1 MQERLTTSSPL
12 TVVKTDPDDGI
23 TRAALEARLL
33 EGYDRVIAIGGDGT
47 VHLVVDTL
55 MRAQPNPMPS
65 LGVIPFGTANDVAK
79 SLGLPL
85 DDPAAQVAI
94 ALGEHTVDMDVG
106 IIDAKVESGRR
117 STYWVDSVTI
127 GMDADVLD
135 ARRNY
140 RDLRGYAGYAAAL
153 AERSTKQQSLDLH
166 AVVDGEAI
174 NARVFNIV
182 INNVPVY
189 AGELTMPGARLDD
202 QLFDIYL
209 FNRREYLSKLF
220 SFAIKHIDVLEL
232 GVHDLIEDLTE
243 NQRTIHGRNI
253 SIRLATPRQ
262 VQVDGEVFGKSNEIN
277 IEVAGSLVVAAA
289 PGLLP
294 TGPRR

>member
-1 MQERLTTSSPL
+1 
-12 TVVKTDPDDGI
+12 
-23 TRAALEARLL
+23 
-33 EGYDRVIAIGGDGT
+33 
-47 VHLVVDTL
+47 

-209 FNRREYLSKLF
+209 FNRREYVSKLF

-277 IEVAGSLVVAAA
+277 IEVAGSLVVTAA